1 MDGAKCPLE
10 WVPQGLTEQ
19 LRLFNLQYVSYPT
32 MHYAHRPTR
41 VEIDLAALRHNFMQL
56 RRRSAPEVEIMGVV
70 KADAYGHG
78 AVFVAQTLQDAGA
91 SMFGVAIAEE
101 GLELRRAGIVKP
113 ILVLG
118 GVWPGQE
125 DIVLA
130 ENMHTTVF
138 EYAQLERL
146 NTAARRQGRRCACH
160 IKLDTGM
167 GRLGLQPEDLPGFLA
182 RLRHFPHLEIV
193 GVMSHLALADEP
205 EHPHNAIQMK
215 VFRQGVEQI
224 RAAGFKPH
232 YLHTYNSAASFA
244 PPSSMC
250 NLLRPGIA
258 LYGGQP
264 LAQTHLDLRPVMNF
278 RTQIAHLKWLP
289 PGRGVSYGQHFT
301 ATRPTLVAAVPVGY
315 ADGYNRLLS
324 NGFAAVVNKCK
335 VPVIGNICMD
345 WTMFDVTGV
354 PGVALYDD
362 VTLLGCEGDTCVY
375 AEDWAERIG
384 TISYEIF
391 CQVSK
396 RVPRVYLRAGVP
408 EVQGQGAECEACGFK
423 STENAV
429 PREGNHH
436 GG

>member
-1 MDGAKCPLE
+1 
-10 WVPQGLTEQ
+10 
-19 LRLFNLQYVSYPT
+19 

-130 ENMHTTVF
+130 EHMHTTVF

-193 GVMSHLALADEP
+193 GVMSHMALADEP
-205 EHPHNAIQMK
+205 EHPHNTIQMK
-215 VFRQGVEQI
+215 VFEQGVEQI

-264 LAQTHLDLRPVMNF
+264 LGQTHLDLRPVMNF

-345 WTMFDVTGV
+345 WTMLDVTGV

-384 TISYEIF
+384 TISYEVF

-396 RVPRVYLRAGVP
+396 RVPRVYLPAGAP
-408 EVQGQGAECEACGFK
+408 EAQGQGAECEACGFK
-423 STENAV
+423 GTESAA
-429 PREGNHH
+429 PREGNPH

>member
-1 MDGAKCPLE
+1 
-10 WVPQGLTEQ
+10 
-19 LRLFNLQYVSYPT
+19 

-215 VFRQGVEQI
+215 VFEQGVEQI
-224 RAAGFKPH
+224 RAAGFNPH

-244 PPSSMC
+244 PPASAC

-264 LAQTHLDLRPVMNF
+264 LAQTHIDLRPVMNF

-289 PGRGVSYGQHFT
+289 PGRAVSYGQHFT

-423 STENAV
+423 STENAAL
-429 PREGNHH
+429 REGNLH

>member
-1 MDGAKCPLE
+1 
-10 WVPQGLTEQ
+10 
-19 LRLFNLQYVSYPT
+19 

-41 VEIDLAALRHNFMQL
+41 VEIDLAALRHNYMQL
-56 RRRSAPEVEIMGVV
+56 RRRTSTDVDIMAVV

-101 GLELRRAGIVKP
+101 GLALRRAGIMKP

-118 GVWPGQE
+118 GAWPGQE

-130 ENMHTTVF
+130 EGMHTTVF
-138 EYAQLERL
+138 EYDQLERL
-146 NTAARRQGRRCACH
+146 NSAARRQGRRCTCH

-167 GRLGLQPEDLPGFLA
+167 GRLGLQLEDLPGFLA
-182 RLRHFPHLEIV
+182 HLRHFPYIDIV
-193 GVMSHLALADEP
+193 GVMSHMALADEP
-205 EHPHNAIQMK
+205 EHPHNATQME
-215 VFRQGVEQI
+215 VFARGVEQI
-224 RAAGFKPH
+224 RAAGLTPR
-232 YLHTYNSAASFA
+232 YLHSYNSAASFV

-250 NLLRPGIA
+250 NLMRPGIA

-264 LAQTHLDLRPVMNF
+264 LAATRLDLHPVMNF

-301 ATRPTLVAAVPVGY
+301 ATRPTLVASIPVGY

-324 NGFAAVVNKCK
+324 NGFHAIVNKCK
-335 VPVIGNICMD
+335 VPVIGKVCMD
-345 WTMFDVTGV
+345 WTMLDVTEV
-354 PGVALYDD
+354 PGVAAYDD
-362 VTLLGCEGDTCVY
+362 VTLLGCEGDVCVY

-384 TISYEIF
+384 TISYEVM

-396 RVPRVYLRAGVP
+396 RVPRVYLPVGTPDRTEGTP
-408 EVQGQGAECEACGFK
+408 ECEVCGHRGEDK
-423 STENAV
+423 SALQEQV
-429 PREGNHH
+429 GDV
-436 GG
+436 